1 METDEQARTI
11 DTFSYKWD
19 ASPEEMKAERSRLG
33 TPWFFSRFPLMGTT
47 EEARAAWLKGKQA
60 ILEAGCGIGAF
71 VTWMARSA
79 PHARVFGVDLSS
91 SIESIK
97 PLPNLSLN
105 RCDLHSIPSAS
116 TFDLIVSDG
125 VLHHTPS
132 TRESFL
138 ALAKHLNPGGDL
150 LVYVYKKKAPIRELS
165 DDFIRNIM
173 TKMPPEKCMEVC
185 HEISSLGKQLREANI
200 TIHFDKG
207 IDFLGIK
214 PGDMDLQRF
223 FYWTFMKCFWD
234 DGGGGFTTS
243 DLENFDWYHPVLAWR
258 HTREEVE
265 EWVDAADLE
274 MVMLNEVD
282 AGFAIHARKP

>member
-1 METDEQARTI
+1 MGEQERTI
-11 DTFSYKWD
+11 ETFSYKWKS
-19 ASPEEMKAERSRLG
+19 SPEEMRKERGRLG
-33 TPWFFSRFPLMGTT
+33 TPWFFSRFPLMGST
-47 EEARAAWLKGKQA
+47 ELERLLWLRKKIF
-60 ILEAGCGIGAF
+60 ILEAGCGLGDL
-71 VTWMARSA
+71 VTWLARTA
-79 PHARVFGVDLSS
+79 PHADVVGVDMSS
-91 SIESIK
+91 AIENIE
-97 PLPNLSLN
+97 PLPNLELI
-105 RCDLHSIPSAS
+105 RCDLRDIPIKHN
-116 TFDLIVSDG
+116 FDLIVSDG
-125 VLHHTPS
+125 VLHHTPD

-138 ALAKHLNPGGDL
+138 SLAQRLTPGGEIL
-150 LVYVYKKKAPIRELS
+150 AYVYKKKAPVREFA
-165 DDFIRNIM
+165 DDFIRSFT
-173 TKMPPEKCMEVC
+173 TKMSPEKCMEVC

-265 EWVDAADLE
+265 EWVDAAELE
-274 MVMLNEVD
+274 MVMFNEVD